1 LGRGANAAQRP
12 TAHATPPLSATT
24 RPGAPHPTE
33 VVVRHALRA
42 SASLLVLL
50 ALAALLPSSARAVP
64 QYAARTGLMCGSC
77 HFDPNG
83 GGPRN
88 EFGHAFAAHRH
99 SLTPDTS
106 GPWSDLSLTNRVS
119 DTFPLYVSLNQ
130 RFMLL
135 TNRHTDVADAER
147 LGFYNMENSLQFAF
161 QPHARLTVVMAFDAF
176 AAGATSQV
184 VSKEAFA
191 LLRGLPLDGYLKAG
205 RFRVPYGLRLDD
217 HTVATRNGYG
227 DLTGIARFLPYD
239 PRQVD
244 MGVELGAERGSFFG
258 RVAFT
263 NGTASVFGADPYAEA
278 KALKLGYNGPHYQG
292 GFSLYDDVRKLG
304 SDVRGRSTRWG
315 YYGLSHAGPVAVIG
329 EIGAGTD
336 ENAVTDQRVNLLAW
350 FAEADYAPA
359 RSVNLR
365 VRLDHL
371 ETDRSSDPFIAE
383 INTSQRYA
391 IEGEWVPVPFAEL
404 RWTYRYID
412 PKSDL
417 IADERQ
423 SYLQLHLS
431 Y

>member
-1 LGRGANAAQRP
+1 M
-12 TAHATPPLSATT
+12 
-24 RPGAPHPTE
+24 
-33 VVVRHALRA
+33 RHALRA
-42 SASLLVLL
+42 SSLPSVVLILVT
-50 ALAALLPSSARAVP
+50 LAASAHAVP
-64 QYAARTGLMCGSC
+64 QYAARTGLRCGTC

-99 SLTPDTS
+99 SLAPDTS
-106 GPWSDLSLTNRVS
+106 GPWADLALTNRVS
-119 DTFPLYVSLNQ
+119 ESFPLFVGLNQ

-135 TNRHTDVADAER
+135 ANRHTDTDAIER

-161 QPHARLTVVMAFDAF
+161 QPHARLAVVLALDAF
-176 AAGATSQV
+176 AANASAQV

-227 DLTGIARFLPYD
+227 DLTAVGRFLPYD

-244 MGVELGAERGSFFG
+244 MGVELGAERGPVFG
-258 RVAFT
+258 RASFT
-263 NGTASVFGADPYAEA
+263 DGSSAVFSARPYAEA
-278 KALKLGYNGPHYQG
+278 KALKLGANAPHGQLAL
-292 GFSLYDDVRKLG
+292 SVYDDVFKLG
-304 SDVRGRSTRWG
+304 RDVRGRATRWG
-315 YYGLSHAGPVAVIG
+315 AYALGHLGPVALLG
-329 EIGAGTD
+329 EVGAGTD
-336 ENAVTDQRVNLLAW
+336 EDAVADTRTNLLAW
-350 FAEADYAPA
+350 FAEADVAPA

-371 ETDRSSDPFIAE
+371 ETDRSRDPFIAE
-383 INTSQRYA
+383 VNTSRRYA
-391 IEGEWVPVPFAEL
+391 LEGEWVPMPFAEL

-423 SYLQLHLS
+423 AYLQLHLS